1 MVQRNT
7 IKMKSELIKR
17 RITILGVIIAVI
29 IFVIAFCNYVARG
42 PMALVMFPP
51 VILEVLFPILVF
63 LPVPAI
69 LLLISVGLGAIMV
82 WAFRRG
88 DLKRVLSTW
97 SVLALL
103 AFIAGISMVFF
114 PTLKV
119 IFTSVWLLPGEF
131 LLSIWF
137 LPGAFLLS
145 IFTGLAAI
153 VISSSYKQDLKRVL
167 KLIKFT
173 FGAIVLSTFLWTGL
187 YAMPRILTFLV
198 AGLVVFC
205 LYWPS
210 KKRGLFLKVLGP
222 VLALE
227 LALLLTIRLIIL

>member
-1 MVQRNT
+1 MVQGNT

-29 IFVIAFCNYVARG
+29 IFVIAFCSYVARG

-69 LLLISVGLGAIMV
+69 LLLISAGLGVITV

-103 AFIAGISMVFF
+103 AFTAGISMVFF
-114 PTLKV
+114 PALKV

-145 IFTGLAAI
+145 IFTGLGAI
-153 VISSSYKQDLKRVL
+153 VISSSYRQDLRQVL
-167 KLIKFT
+167 KLIRFT
-173 FGAIVLSTFLWTGL
+173 FGAIVVSTFLWTGL
-187 YAMPRILTFLV
+187 YVLPRILTFLV
-198 AGLVVFC
+198 AGLVVAC
-205 LYWPS
+205 LYWLG
-210 KKRGLFLKVLGP
+210 KKPGLFLKVLGP
-222 VLALE
+222 VFALE
-227 LALLLTIRLIIL
+227 LALLLTINLIIL

>member
-1 MVQRNT
+1 
-7 IKMKSELIKR
+7 MKSELIKR
-17 RITILGVIIAVI
+17 KITILGIIIAAI
-29 IFVIAFCNYVARG
+29 IFVIAFCAYVLRG
-42 PMALVMFPP
+42 PMVLLMFPP

-69 LLLISVGLGAIMV
+69 LLLISAGLGAITV

-88 DLKRVLSTW
+88 DLKQVLSTW
-97 SVLALL
+97 SALALL
-103 AFIAGISMVFF
+103 AFTAGISMVFF

-131 LLSIWF
+131 VLSIWF
-137 LPGAFLLS
+137 LPGTFLLS
-145 IFTGLAAI
+145 IFTGLGAI
-153 VISSSYKQDLKRVL
+153 VISSSYRQDLRQVL

-173 FGAIVLSTFLWTGL
+173 FGAIVLSTFFWTGL
-187 YAMPRILTFLV
+187 YVLPRILTFLV
-198 AGLVVFC
+198 AGLILVY

-210 KKRGLFLKVLGP
+210 KKRGFFLRVLGP

-227 LALLLTIRLIIL
+227 LALLLTINLIIL

>member
-1 MVQRNT
+1 
-7 IKMKSELIKR
+7 MKSELVKR
-17 RITILGVIIAVI
+17 RITKLGVIIAVI
-29 IFVIAFCNYVARG
+29 IAVIAFCNYVARG
-42 PMALVMFPP
+42 PMVLLMFPP
-51 VILEVLFPILVF
+51 VILEILFPILVF
-63 LPVPAI
+63 LPIPAI
-69 LLLISVGLGAIMV
+69 LLLISAGLGAITV
-82 WAFRRG
+82 WAFKRG
-88 DLKRVLSTW
+88 GLKRIPPTW
-97 SVLALL
+97 SALALL
-103 AFIAGISMVFF
+103 AFTAGISMVFF

-153 VISSSYKQDLKRVL
+153 AISPSYKQDARKVL
-167 KLIKFT
+167 KLIRFT

-187 YAMPRILTFLV
+187 YTLPRILTFLI
-198 AGLVVFC
+198 AGLIVFC

-222 VLALE
+222 VLVLE
-227 LALLLTIRLIIL
+227 LALLLTINLIIL

>member
-7 IKMKSELIKR
+7 MKSELTKR

-29 IFVIAFCNYVARG
+29 IFVIAFCTYGARG

-69 LLLISVGLGAIMV
+69 LLLISAGLGAIVV
-82 WAFRRG
+82 WAFCRG

-97 SVLALL
+97 SAIALL
-103 AFIAGISMVFF
+103 AFAAGISMVFS

-145 IFTGLAAI
+145 IFTGVGAI
-153 VISSSYKQDLKRVL
+153 VISPSYRQDLRQVL

-187 YAMPRILTFLV
+187 YAIPRILTFLV
-198 AGLVVFC
+198 AGLILVY
-205 LYWPS
+205 LYWFG
-210 KKRGLFLKVLGP
+210 KKRGLLLRILGP
-222 VLALE
+222 VFALE
-227 LALLLTIRLIIL
+227 LALLLTINLIIL

>member
-1 MVQRNT
+1 
-7 IKMKSELIKR
+7 MKSELIKR
-17 RITILGVIIAVI
+17 RITKLGVIMAVI
-29 IFVIAFCNYVARG
+29 VAVIAFCVYVARG
-42 PMALVMFPP
+42 PMVLLMFPP

-69 LLLISVGLGAIMV
+69 LLLISVGLGAITI

-97 SVLALL
+97 SVLALI
-103 AFIAGISMVFF
+103 AFAAAISMVFF

-119 IFTSVWLLPGEF
+119 IFTSVWLLPGES

-145 IFTGLAAI
+145 IFTGLGAM
-153 VISSSYKQDLKRVL
+153 VISLSYRQDLRQVL

-173 FGAIVLSTFLWTGL
+173 FKAIVLSTFLWTGL
-187 YAMPRILTFLV
+187 YVMPRILMFLA
-198 AGLVVFC
+198 AGLILVY
-205 LYWPS
+205 LYWPG
-210 KKRGLFLKVLGP
+210 KKRGFFPKVLGP
-222 VLALE
+222 VFALE
-227 LALLLTIRLIIL
+227 LALLLTINLIIL